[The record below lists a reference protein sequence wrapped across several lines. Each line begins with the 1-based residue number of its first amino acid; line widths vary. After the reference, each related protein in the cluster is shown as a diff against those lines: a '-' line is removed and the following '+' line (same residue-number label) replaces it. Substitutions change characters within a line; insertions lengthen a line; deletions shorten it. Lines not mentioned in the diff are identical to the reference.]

1 VAGHVEV
8 EVATGVAVVY
18 PMLDRTRLP
27 MELLLSPPMIFSLLT
42 VAHSLAISSSMAVV
56 GS

>member
-8 EVATGVAVVY
+8 EVAAGVAVVY